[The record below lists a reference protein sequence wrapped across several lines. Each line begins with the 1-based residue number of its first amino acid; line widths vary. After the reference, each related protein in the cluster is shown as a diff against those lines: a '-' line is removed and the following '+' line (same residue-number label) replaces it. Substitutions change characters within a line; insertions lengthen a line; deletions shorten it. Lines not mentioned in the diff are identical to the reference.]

1 MSSRTSS
8 PKNGMLAN
16 EEEMEWTR
24 PSRDAKRRISDDK
37 EAADREREA
46 P

>member
-1 MSSRTSS
+1 
-8 PKNGMLAN
+8 MLAN

-24 PSRDAKRRISDDK
+24 PFRDANRRISNDK
-37 EAADREREA
+37 EAAGREGEA